1 MKKYAMG
8 VVVTA
13 LASAKIAQNAQLV
26 AKIKL
31 INFA

>member
-1 MKKYAMG
+1 MKKYALD
-8 VVVTA
+8 VDVTA
-13 LASAKIAQNAQLV
+13 LASGKIAKNAQLV